1 MASLTIDLSFS
12 EAMEGRFLPA
22 FLDEIS
28 RCLCHLLQDCGLL
41 GCERLLEQRLASAG
55 DVMALITA
63 SLALMP
69 EKPLM
74 SPGGNRGPQEVL
86 LAIGNHHEVPAFPF
100 FKQIWAAIEEMLNQA
115 MSSLS
120 MGGPNMQAITQEA
133 LEQALLGLKHRD
145 MAVLEQVLAI
155 ATPGSALGA
164 AAVAEKCS
172 LGAAI
177 GEEEAR
183 FWMRWT
189 MAASPTD
196 TAQDQQPVPLLL
208 RLAATKRRHQAE
220 MNEIQSLVAVAVKS
234 NQMHLLAQDQAGAE
248 GALVTR
254 AQVKASLHAALMQG
268 LHEKAGQLFLSGQ
281 EATREAVDDWTSS
294 YMFIKRHARLVD
306 RIDRDESDL
315 LDLAHLV
322 MTTSPD
328 PESGFELRVQV
339 VQALL
344 RCRGELRIRDLP
356 LELWQILERLQPEQ
370 PQTFCTV
377 VKLLIYQLLE
387 VREEPSA
394 RQLGVLL
401 SLVNESHAASAHLG
415 LGMSFRLFILQQVLV
430 AAEARQV
437 SSVDHLSSSVI
448 SDS

>member
-55 DVMALITA
+55 DVMSLITA

-86 LAIGNHHEVPAFPF
+86 LAIGSHHEVPAFPF

-115 MSSLS
+115 MSSLTV
-120 MGGPNMQAITQEA
+120 GGPNMQAITQEA

-145 MAVLEQVLAI
+145 MAVLEHVLSI
-155 ATPGSALGA
+155 ATPGTALGA

-172 LGAAI
+172 LGAAV
-177 GEEEAR
+177 GEEEAS
-183 FWMRWT
+183 FWMRWV

-248 GALVTR
+248 GLVTR

-268 LHEKAGQLFLSGQ
+268 LHQAAGQLFLSGQ

-328 PESGFELRVQV
+328 PESGFDLRVHV
-339 VQALL
+339 VQLLL
-344 RCRGELRIRDLP
+344 RCRGELRVRDLP
-356 LELWQILERLQPEQ
+356 LDLWQILERLQPEQ

-401 SLVNESHAASAHLG
+401 SLVNDSHAASPHLG
-415 LGMSFRLFILQQVLV
+415 LGMSFRLFILQQVLG

-437 SSVDHLSSSVI
+437 SSLDHLSSSV